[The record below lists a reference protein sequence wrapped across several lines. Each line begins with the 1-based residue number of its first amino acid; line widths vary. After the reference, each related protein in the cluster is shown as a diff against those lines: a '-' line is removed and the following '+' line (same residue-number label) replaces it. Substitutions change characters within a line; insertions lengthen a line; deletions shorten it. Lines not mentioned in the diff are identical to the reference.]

1 VSAPNKTQAT
11 EASVE
16 EFLQSFPPRVRADCE
31 QVIDIMRRISG
42 REPVLWG
49 PTIIGFDSYH
59 YKYASGREGD
69 SAALALA
76 PRQGKVVVYLD
87 SAARHAERIS
97 ALPKSPGVK
106 VATGKVCLYLPA
118 LTGIDLAVLEEI
130 LIDSYAY
137 VKSMDGQVPR
147 AE

>member
-1 VSAPNKTQAT
+1 
-11 EASVE
+11 
-16 EFLQSFPPRVRADCE
+16 
-31 QVIDIMRRISG
+31 MRRISG

-59 YKYASGREGD
+59 YRYASGREGD

-87 SAARHAERIS
+87 SAARHAERIA

-130 LIDSYAY
+130 LVDSYAY